1 MTEQKTWGI
10 IGGGILGMT
19 LALRLSQKG
28 YKVTIFESADKA
40 GGLTSSWNMAA
51 PSGLDEDAV
60 TWDRFYHVILMSD
73 FNTTKILKEIGL
85 ENDLNWVETK
95 TGFYSDGKLYSM
107 SNLVE
112 FFKFPPINLVDKFR
126 LGLTIFAAS
135 KIKNWHKLENIPVAD
150 WLTKW
155 SGKRVFEKIWLPLLK
170 AKLGDNYKNT
180 SAAFIWATIQR
191 MYAARKSGLKKE
203 MFGYVTGGYEKINN
217 RFAAHLSEIGVEFKY
232 NSKVKAVNKPSLT
245 ASFGQEIPGKIN
257 LVCEDDSSYVF
268 DNIISTLSSKESVK
282 IADQLT
288 DAEKQKHNDIKYL
301 GVFCPSV
308 LLKKSISPY
317 YVTNITD
324 TWPPFTGIIEMTALI
339 DKKETKGNHLVYLP
353 KYVTPDNEL
362 FTKSDDELRSLFLG
376 SLYKMYPNLSEDDL
390 VFWGV
395 SQARIVFALPTL
407 NYSKKV
413 PGVTT
418 SLGNYY
424 IINSAQ
430 IINGTLNVNETIQV
444 AENKLKEIL

>member
-1 MTEQKTWGI
+1 MSEQKSWAI

-19 LALRLSQKG
+19 LALRLRQKG
-28 YKVTIFESADKA
+28 QKVVIYESADKV
-40 GGLTSSWNMAA
+40 GGLTSSWKMDDV
-51 PSGLDEDAV
+51 S
-60 TWDRFYHVILMSD
+60 WDRYYHVILMSD
-73 FNTTKILKEIGL
+73 LNTRKVLKEIGL
-85 ENDLNWVETK
+85 ENELRWVETK

-107 SNLVE
+107 SNLIE

-135 KIKNWHKLENIPVAD
+135 KIKDWERLETIPVAE

-180 SAAFIWATIQR
+180 SAAFIWSTIQR

-203 MFGYVTGGYEKINN
+203 MFGYITGGYEKVNN
-217 RFAAHLSEIGVEFKY
+217 SFADHLAKIGVEIRS
-232 NSKVKAVNKPSLT
+232 NSKVKSIRKNSEGQIEVST
-245 ASFGQEIPGKIN
+245 ADATQT
-257 LVCEDDSSYVF
+257 F
-268 DNIISTLSSKESVK
+268 DEVISTLSSRESVG
-282 IADQLT
+282 ITEGLT
-288 DAEKQKHNDIKYL
+288 DAEIKQHNAVKYL
-301 GVFCPSV
+301 GVICPSV

-339 DKKETKGNHLVYLP
+339 DKKEIKENHLVYLP
-353 KYVTPDNEL
+353 KYVNPEDPM
-362 FTKSDDELRSLFLG
+362 FDKSDDEIRQHFLG
-376 SLYKMYPNLSEDDL
+376 SLFKMYPQLSDDD
-390 VFWGV
+390 VKFWGV
-395 SQARIVFALPTL
+395 SKARIVFALPTL
-407 NYSKKV
+407 NYSKIV

-444 AENKLKEIL
+444 AESKLKEILKDHG

>member
-1 MTEQKTWGI
+1 MTEKKTWGI
-10 IGGGILGMT
+10 IGGGMLGMT

-28 YKVTIFESADKA
+28 YKVTIYESAEKV
-40 GGLTSSWNMAA
+40 GGLTSSWQMPA
-51 PSGLDEDAV
+51 PAGTNGGEII
-60 TWDRFYHVILMSD
+60 WDRFYHVILMSD
-73 FNTTKILKEIGL
+73 LNTRKILKEIGL
-85 ENDLNWVETK
+85 ETDLRWVETK

-107 SNLVE
+107 SNLIE
-112 FFKFPPINLVDKFR
+112 FFKFPPINLIDKFR

-135 KIKNWHKLENIPVAD
+135 KIKNWQRLENIPVAD

-155 SGKRVFEKIWLPLLK
+155 SGKRVFDKIWLPLLK

-180 SAAFIWATIQR
+180 SAAFIWSTIQR

-203 MFGYVTGGYEKINN
+203 MFGYVSGGYEKINN
-217 RFAAHLSEIGVEFKY
+217 SFADHLQKIGIDIRY
-232 NSKVKAVNKPSLT
+232 NSKVKSVKKNLSGKMEVIAEDNPSQL
-245 ASFGQEIPGKIN
+245 
-257 LVCEDDSSYVF
+257 F
-268 DNIISTLSSKESVK
+268 DKVISTLSSRESVK
-282 IADQLT
+282 IAQGLT
-288 DAEKQKHNDIKYL
+288 SQEIQKHTDIKYL
-301 GVFCPSV
+301 GVICPSI

-324 TWPPFTGIIEMTALI
+324 SWPPFTGIIEMTALI
-339 DKKETKGNHLVYLP
+339 DKKEIKENHLVYLP
-353 KYVTPDNEL
+353 KYVNP
-362 FTKSDDELRSLFLG
+362 DDELFDKDEKEVRELFLG
-376 SLYKMYPNLSEDDL
+376 SLYKMYPTLSDDDL
-390 VFWGV
+390 NFWGV
-395 SQARIVFALPTL
+395 SKARIVFALPTL

-444 AENKLKEIL
+444 AENKLKEILKEDE

>member
-10 IGGGILGMT
+10 IGGGMLGMT

-28 YKVTIFESADKA
+28 HKITIYESAEKV
-40 GGLTSSWNMAA
+40 GGLTSSWQMPAR
-51 PSGLDEDAV
+51 PGTDGDSV
-60 TWDRFYHVILMSD
+60 VWDRFYHVILMSD
-73 FNTTKILKEIGL
+73 LNTRKILKEIGL
-85 ENDLNWVETK
+85 ENDLRWVETK
-95 TGFYSDGKLYSM
+95 TGFYSNGKLYSM
-107 SNLVE
+107 SNLIE

-135 KIKNWHKLENIPVAD
+135 KITNWQRLENIPVAD

-180 SAAFIWATIQR
+180 SAAFIWSTIQR

-217 RFAAHLSEIGVEFKY
+217 RFAEHLAEIGINIQY
-232 NSKVKAVNKPSLT
+232 NSKVKSIKKTS
-245 ASFGQEIPGKIN
+245 SGKMEVITEN
-257 LVCEDDSSYVF
+257 STQIF
-268 DNIISTLSSKESVK
+268 DEVVSTLSSRESVK
-282 IADQLT
+282 IAEGLT
-288 DAEKQKHNDIKYL
+288 DAEINQHNVIKYL
-301 GVFCPSV
+301 GVICPSI

-324 TWPPFTGIIEMTALI
+324 NWPPFTGIIEMTALI
-339 DKKETKGNHLVYLP
+339 DKNEIKGNHLVYLP
-353 KYVTPDNEL
+353 KYVNP
-362 FTKSDDELRSLFLG
+362 DDELFDKSDPELQNLFLG
-376 SLYKMYPNLSEDDL
+376 SLYKMYPNLKEDDL
-390 VFWGV
+390 NFWGV
-395 SQARIVFALPTL
+395 SKARIVFALPTI

-418 SLGNYY
+418 SLKNYY

-444 AENKLKEIL
+444 AENKLKEILKENE

>member
-1 MTEQKTWGI
+1 MAEQKTWGI
-10 IGGGILGMT
+10 IGGGMLGMT
-19 LALRLSQKG
+19 LALRLLQKG
-28 YKVTIFESADKA
+28 YKVTIFESAEKA
-40 GGLTSSWNMAA
+40 GGLTSSWEMD
-51 PSGLDEDAV
+51 GV
-60 TWDRFYHVILMSD
+60 VWDKFYHVILMSD
-73 FNTTKILKEIGL
+73 LKTRKILNEIGL
-85 ENDLNWVETK
+85 ENELNWVETK

-112 FFKFPPINLVDKFR
+112 FFKFPPINLIDKFR

-217 RFAAHLSEIGVEFKY
+217 RFAEYLKEIGVEFKY
-232 NSKVKAVNKPSLT
+232 NSKVIAVNKQISGNFILT
-245 ASFGQEIPGKIN
+245 TSDN
-257 LVCEDDSSYVF
+257 NTYSF

-282 IADQLT
+282 IAPQLT
-288 DAEKQKHNDIKYL
+288 DQEKQQHEAIKYL
-301 GVFCPSV
+301 GVICPSV
-308 LLKKSISPY
+308 LLKKEISPY

-324 TWPPFTGIIEMTALI
+324 SWPPFTGVIEMTALI

-353 KYVTPDNEL
+353 KYVTPDSEL
-362 FTKSDDELRSLFLG
+362 FNKSDEELRSLFLG
-376 SLYKMYPNLSEDDL
+376 SLYKMYPSLSEDDL
-390 VFWGV
+390 NFWGV
-395 SQARIVFALPTL
+395 SKARIVFALPTI

-444 AENKLKEIL
+444 AETKLKEILNENE

>member
-1 MTEQKTWGI
+1 MTEQKSWGI

-28 YKVTIFESADKA
+28 YKVTIYESAEKV
-40 GGLTSSWNMAA
+40 GGLTSSWKLLA
-51 PSGLDEDAV
+51 PTGTDGGDV
-60 TWDRFYHVILMSD
+60 VWDRFYHVILMSD
-73 FNTTKILKEIGL
+73 LNTRKILKEIGL
-85 ENDLNWVETK
+85 ENDLRWVETK

-112 FFKFPPINLVDKFR
+112 FFKFPPINLIDKFR

-135 KIKNWHKLENIPVAD
+135 KITDWQRLENISVAD

-203 MFGYVTGGYEKINN
+203 MFGYVTGGYDKINN
-217 RFAAHLSEIGVEFKY
+217 RFAEYLLESGISIQY
-232 NSKVKAVNKPSLT
+232 NAKVNSIKKDPS
-245 ASFGQEIPGKIN
+245 GKMEVITEN
-257 LVCEDDSSYVF
+257 STRFF
-268 DNIISTLSSKESVK
+268 DKVISTLTSKESVR
-282 IADQLT
+282 IVEGLT
-288 DAEKQKHNDIKYL
+288 DAEKQRHNDLKYL
-301 GVFCPSV
+301 GVICPSV

-324 TWPPFTGIIEMTALI
+324 SWPPFTGIIEMTALI
-339 DKKETKGNHLVYLP
+339 DSEETKGNHLVYLP
-353 KYVTPDNEL
+353 KYVDP
-362 FTKSDDELRSLFLG
+362 DDELFGKEEQEVRDLFLG
-376 SLYKMYPNLSEDDL
+376 SLYKMYPELSDNDL
-390 VFWGV
+390 IFWGV
-395 SQARIVFALPTL
+395 SKARVVFALPTI

-413 PGVTT
+413 PAITT

-444 AENKLKEIL
+444 AENKLEEILNENE